1 MRNEPFTI
9 LLAED
14 EEASRFLY
22 SEELSEAGYKVL
34 TAENGL
40 QALGIL
46 EDVHVDLL
54 MTDIKMPDMHAM
66 EMIPRVRADHP
77 NLPIIVASAF
87 KGMEDDFNLKGFN
100 ISAFFA
106 KPVNMDA
113 LKEKIR
119 AILSGDPASAPVRTK
134 GEALGYFYKAPVA
147 R

>member
-14 EEASRFLY
+14 EAASRLLY
-22 SEELSEAGYKVL
+22 TEELTEAGYRVL

-40 QALGIL
+40 QALGLL
-46 EDVHVDLL
+46 EDEKVDLL

-77 NLPIIVASAF
+77 HLPILVASAF

-100 ISAFFA
+100 ISGFFP
-106 KPVNMDA
+106 KPVNIEA
-113 LKEKIR
+113 LKAKIQQ
-119 AILSGDPASAPVRTK
+119 ILTSNLAS
-134 GEALGYFYKAPVA
+134 VA
-147 R
+147 

>member
-14 EEASRFLY
+14 EAASRLLY
-22 SEELSEAGYKVL
+22 TEELTEAGYRVL

-40 QALGIL
+40 QALGLL
-46 EDVHVDLL
+46 EDEKVDLL

-77 NLPIIVASAF
+77 HLPILVASAF

-100 ISAFFA
+100 ISGFFP
-106 KPVNMDA
+106 KPVNIEA
-113 LKEKIR
+113 LKAKIQQ
-119 AILSGDPASAPVRTK
+119 ILTSNLASVT
-134 GEALGYFYKAPVA
+134 
-147 R
+147 

>member
-14 EEASRFLY
+14 EAASRLLY
-22 SEELSEAGYKVL
+22 TEELTEAGYRVL

-40 QALGIL
+40 QALGLL
-46 EDVHVDLL
+46 EDKKVDLL

-77 NLPIIVASAF
+77 HLPILVASAF

-100 ISAFFA
+100 ISGFFP
-106 KPVNMDA
+106 KPVNIEA
-113 LKEKIR
+113 LKAKIQQ
-119 AILSGDPASAPVRTK
+119 ILTSNLASVT
-134 GEALGYFYKAPVA
+134 
-147 R
+147 